1 MFEQNLLSNFSSD
14 AVATKTVCGSLLM
27 SGESNCLNTEIQL
40 SIPIF
45 RKISIKN
52 QNYQTKQK
60 CVYIFI
66 YIKVYFKSMCIY
78 IYIYKITQITYYCK
92 P

>member
-60 CVYIFI
+60 V
-66 YIKVYFKSMCIY
+66 CIY
-78 IYIYKITQITYYCK
+78 IYMYKSVF
-92 P
+92 